1 MQKYNIY
8 KISSPNTKNIYIGS
22 TKHDLITRLNQHKT
36 ASKYNK
42 NWVSSKII
50 IDAGSPEIS
59 LIENIECETKRDL
72 FLREGDHIK
81 NNGLLCINKNVA
93 GRTFGPDFKEY
104 KRAYFKKYYIENKE
118 KHILRCM
125 AYYKANREK
134 KLLYF
139 KNYYKQNKR
148 KI

>member
-8 KISSPNTKNIYIGS
+8 KISSPNTKYIYIGS
-22 TKHDLITRLNQHKT
+22 TKHDLITRLNQHIK

-42 NWVSSKII
+42 KIISSKAI

-59 LIENIECETKRDL
+59 LIENIECETKKEL
-72 FLREGDHIK
+72 FLREGEHIK
-81 NNGLLCINKNVA
+81 NNALLCINKAIA
-93 GRTFGPDFKEY
+93 GRTFRDDFKEY
-104 KRAYFKKYYIENKE
+104 KKAYLKDYYRANKE
-118 KHILRCM
+118 KHILRCQ
-125 AYYKANREK
+125 AYYKANREN

-139 KNYYKQNKR
+139 KNYYKANKR